1 MENKEREMQDGKEK
15 EMPEGGERELT
26 ENGDPEP
33 PLEELFSRLEETI
46 GVLDRGDISLEESFR
61 AYERGM
67 KLVEQA
73 NAKIDRVEKQ
83 VLMLNQKGELDEFP
97 GGV

>member
-1 MENKEREMQDGKEK
+1 MENKEREM
-15 EMPEGGERELT
+15 T
-26 ENGDPEP
+26 ENMEPMENGEHEP

-46 GVLDRGDISLEESFR
+46 AVLDKGDISLEESFR
-61 AYERGM
+61 AYEQGM